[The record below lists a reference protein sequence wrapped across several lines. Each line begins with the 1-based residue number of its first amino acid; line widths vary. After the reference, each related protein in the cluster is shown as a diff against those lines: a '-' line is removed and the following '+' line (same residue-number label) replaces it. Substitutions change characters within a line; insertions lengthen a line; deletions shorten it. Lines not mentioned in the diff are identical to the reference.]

1 MGVYPP
7 DITFADVANGWGIP
21 TATDISL
28 AWVTAYFVFGSG
40 HPAILYLLLLAIV
53 DDGLGL
59 IIIAVAYPDKS
70 QSPNYLYLL
79 LIVLAMLI
87 SYVFRKLKFMNWKLY
102 IFIAGPIAWI
112 GLMECSLH
120 PALALCFVVPFLPN
134 ELPSEAHENTHS
146 AENEDDEEECQHN
159 LKAPLHAFEHD
170 LKPFV
175 DIGVMF
181 TFGLVNGGVQMK
193 YVGPLSFTIFLSL
206 VIGKTL
212 GIGLMSFVGNKVGY
226 PPPPGIGLRECF
238 MIGFIASI
246 GLTVALFVS
255 GVAYPTSPLLEG
267 EAKMGALFSIAS
279 AIIAIILSKTCC
291 KFSVPEV
298 KRKRSNKFI
307 DVDVDSES
315 DDEEIDDIM
324 VNSVIGTI
332 RDVEKTTKELEKIA
346 GIKTKVLLK
355 KERKEKFEQSMQR
368 IKSNKDSP
376 NRSSTIS
383 NIKI

>member
-1 MGVYPP
+1 
-7 DITFADVANGWGIP
+7 
-21 TATDISL
+21 
-28 AWVTAYFVFGSG
+28 
-40 HPAILYLLLLAIV
+40 
-53 DDGLGL
+53 
-59 IIIAVAYPDKS
+59 
-70 QSPNYLYLL
+70 
-79 LIVLAMLI
+79 
-87 SYVFRKLKFMNWKLY
+87 
-102 IFIAGPIAWI
+102 
-112 GLMECSLH
+112 
-120 PALALCFVVPFLPN
+120 
-134 ELPSEAHENTHS
+134 
-146 AENEDDEEECQHN
+146 
-159 LKAPLHAFEHD
+159 
-170 LKPFV
+170 
-175 DIGVMF
+175 
-181 TFGLVNGGVQMK
+181 MK